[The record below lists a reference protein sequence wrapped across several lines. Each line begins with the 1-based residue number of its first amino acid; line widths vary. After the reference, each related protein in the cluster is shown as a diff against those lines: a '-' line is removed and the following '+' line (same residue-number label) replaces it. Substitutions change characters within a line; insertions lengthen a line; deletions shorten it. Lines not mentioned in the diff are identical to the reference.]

1 MANGTRPLSVADS
14 SARVTLRGDAPIEE
28 ATPKTYPKKAD
39 AIDAACARAIDAL
52 AARYPPPP
60 PSLEIVGELV
70 RIDGGAA
77 AADDTDVHPQGT
89 RIALSY
95 TLTLEEGGAVLEK
108 QSRVQVAI
116 GGGVLLHEVEAAL
129 SELNAG
135 RAAFG
140 ARARYHGADVGL
152 RLDVDVETVLPPK
165 EERVDFAGDGSV
177 GAARRELLDE
187 LIAAARPSSIVD
199 VGCGE
204 ATLLCR
210 VLDRALADAPGATPP
225 QLVGVEALG
234 PPLRKAQAA
243 IERRLQAH
251 ASGANARVALY
262 RGALEGLVGGEALEL
277 PYGID
282 LVTCVEVVE
291 HLDPAPLAAFGDAV
305 LGRCAPRVAIVTTP
319 NKEYNVCFRTEG
331 LSKGQFNPLERPPPL
346 AALELRNSDHRF
358 EWTRAEFK
366 EWADGL
372 AARYGYT
379 VRFRGAGGGDWHA
392 DPPYD
397 ESVTSQELLE
407 SGVGPVTQV
416 AIFEAT
422 TEAPAP
428 DAEAVAAWVG
438 PAPER
443 VWASL

>member
-1 MANGTRPLSVADS
+1 M
-14 SARVTLRGDAPIEE
+14 
-28 ATPKTYPKKAD
+28 
-39 AIDAACARAIDAL
+39 
-52 AARYPPPP
+52 
-60 PSLEIVGELV
+60 
-70 RIDGGAA
+70 
-77 AADDTDVHPQGT
+77 
-89 RIALSY
+89 
-95 TLTLEEGGAVLEK
+95 LEK

-116 GGGVLLHEVEAAL
+116 GGGVLLEEVEAAL

-135 RAAFG
+135 PAAFG
-140 ARARYHGADVGL
+140 ARARYHGAEVGL

-251 ASGANARVALY
+251 ANGANARVALY

-291 HLDPAPLAAFGDAV
+291 HLDPAPLAAFGDAI

-319 NKEYNVCFRTEG
+319 NKEYNVLPHRGLVEG
-331 LSKGQFNPLERPPPL
+331 AVQPAGEAAAARGARAAQLGPPL
-346 AALELRNSDHRF
+346 RVDARRVQGVGRRVGRALRLHRPLPRRGRRRLARGPAVRRERDEPGAPRERRRPGDAGRHLRGDNRRRPRPTPRRWRRGSGRRRSGCGPRSEGRDICVCMF
-358 EWTRAEFK
+358 SPSFK
-366 EWADGL
+366 EQRL
-372 AARYGYT
+372 
-379 VRFRGAGGGDWHA
+379 RG
-392 DPPYD
+392 
-397 ESVTSQELLE
+397 SN
-407 SGVGPVTQV
+407 
-416 AIFEAT
+416 
-422 TEAPAP
+422 
-428 DAEAVAAWVG
+428 
-438 PAPER
+438 
-443 VWASL
+443 